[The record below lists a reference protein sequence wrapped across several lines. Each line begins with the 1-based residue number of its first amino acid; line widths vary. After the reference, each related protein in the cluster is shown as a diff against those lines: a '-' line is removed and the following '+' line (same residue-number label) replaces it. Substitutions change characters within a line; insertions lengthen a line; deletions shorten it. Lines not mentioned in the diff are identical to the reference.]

1 MFFYCKYN
9 NEVPKLYTL
18 TENYNKLMVAYNKL
32 TDSYNSMIDEQF
44 ESRVKKID
52 VSKEKSSEDEDTSEG
67 DTSCEKSKDKNK
79 LLGKNVK
86 LEFWISL

>member
-1 MFFYCKYN
+1 MKCQN
-9 NEVPKLYTL
+9 CITL
-18 TENYNKLMVAYNKL
+18 TEIYNKLMVDYNKL

-52 VSKEKSSEDEDTSEG
+52 VSKEESSEDEDTSEG
-67 DTSCEKSKDKNK
+67 DTSEDEKSCEKSKDKNK
-79 LLGKNVK
+79 MLGKNVK